1 MSHVTFKGNLRNE
14 LHDAKQK
21 QTIITDGPK
30 SHGGLEETYSPV
42 ELLADT
48 YASCAITIMA
58 AGLRPDRNL
67 CRYGNVR
74 QRERLPD
81 RTHRRPFPYAQI
93 PR

>member
-30 SHGGLEETYSPV
+30 SHGSFPTRRSSDLP
-42 ELLADT
+42 
-48 YASCAITIMA
+48 
-58 AGLRPDRNL
+58 N
-67 CRYGNVR
+67 GNVR